1 MLTLT
6 QPRRVNDMR
15 LLLPLIL
22 LELLSVKTYAASQ
35 TLVMNPDKRL
45 KAVIS
50 CDSMNR
56 LAVANDRITQIFGD
70 NDAYEVQTEES
81 TGQLFLKPTAENGK
95 KALSVTLITEN
106 GATQDMVLQPQEREA
121 TTVILKNGGARTATE
136 TLVDATGGLGAFP
149 SSHGASFKDSGQSV
163 ARQGA
168 RQGQGDVSSG
178 AVYGMQSP
186 GFGAALGFQD
196 QVIQAMKFL
205 VSGSAPIID
214 VDGVKR
220 NGPKGVEVDLISAFN
235 LGNFKGLKL
244 HVKNASETSI
254 DILEKDFLE
263 NADLALSFEKRVLAK
278 GEATILYVVVR

>member
-1 MLTLT
+1 M
-6 QPRRVNDMR
+6 MR
-15 LLLPLIL
+15 LLLPFLVL
-22 LELLSVKTYAASQ
+22 QLLSIKICAASQ

-95 KALSVTLITEN
+95 KPLSITLITEN
-106 GATQDMVLQPQEREA
+106 GLTQDMTLQPEEREA
-121 TTVILKNGGARTATE
+121 TTVILKNTGMVMETE
-136 TLVDATGGLGAFP
+136 RLIDATGGLGALP
-149 SSHGASFKDSGQSV
+149 SSHYHVNAHAGRGGADTSNRFVGQRV
-163 ARQGA
+163 GV
-168 RQGQGDVSSG
+168 GQGNFSYNP
-178 AVYGMQSP
+178 AYGIQTP

-214 VDGVKR
+214 IDGVKR
-220 NGPKGVEVDLISAFN
+220 NGPKGVEVDLISVFN

-244 HVKNASETSI
+244 QVKNTNEMPI

-263 NADLALSFEKRVLAK
+263 NADLALSFEKRVLQA

>member
-1 MLTLT
+1 
-6 QPRRVNDMR
+6 MR
-15 LLLPLIL
+15 LLLPLIV
-22 LELLSVKTYAASQ
+22 LELLSVKTYDASQ
-35 TLVMNPDKRL
+35 ALVMNPDKRL

-95 KALSVTLITEN
+95 KPLSVTLITEN
-106 GATQDMVLQPQEREA
+106 GATQDMTLQPEEREA
-121 TTVILKNGGARTATE
+121 TTVILKNGGVGSGTE
-136 TLVDATGGLGAFP
+136 TLIDATGGLGAFP
-149 SSHGASFKDSGQSV
+149 SAHAASLKHVGHSV
-163 ARQGA
+163 ARQGM
-168 RQGQGDVSSG
+168 RQGVIQGQDFPSG
-178 AVYGMQSP
+178 PVYGMQSP

-196 QVIQAMKFL
+196 QVITAMKFL

-254 DILEKDFLE
+254 DILEKDFLTT
-263 NADLALSFEKRVLAK
+263 NDLALSFEKRVLQA
-278 GEATILYVVVR
+278 GEVTIFYVVVKYD

>member
-1 MLTLT
+1 
-6 QPRRVNDMR
+6 MR
-15 LLLPLIL
+15 LLLPLIV
-22 LELLSVKTYAASQ
+22 LELLSLKLCAASQ
-35 TLVMNPDKRL
+35 PLLMNPDKRL

-95 KALSVTLITEN
+95 KPLSVTLITEN
-106 GATQDMVLQPQEREA
+106 GATQDMTLQPEEREA
-121 TTVILKNGGARTATE
+121 TTVILKNGGTGTE
-136 TLVDATGGLGAFP
+136 TLIDATGGLGAFP
-149 SSHGASFKDSGQSV
+149 SAHAASFKHAGQSV
-163 ARQGA
+163 ARQGVT
-168 RQGQGDVSSG
+168 QGQGDFSYNT
-178 AVYGMQSP
+178 AYGMQSP

-220 NGPKGVEVDLISAFN
+220 NAPKGVEVNLISAFN
-235 LGNFKGLKL
+235 LANFKGLKL
-244 HVKNASETSI
+244 HVKNSSETSI
-254 DILEKDFLE
+254 DILEKDFLQT
-263 NADLALSFEKRVLAK
+263 NDLALSFEKRVLQA

>member
-1 MLTLT
+1 
-6 QPRRVNDMR
+6 MR
-15 LLLPLIL
+15 LLLPLIV
-22 LELLSVKTYAASQ
+22 LELLSLKIYAASQ
-35 TLVMNPDKRL
+35 PLLMNPDKRL

-95 KALSVTLITEN
+95 KPLSVTLITEN
-106 GATQDMVLQPQEREA
+106 GATQDMVLQPEEREA
-121 TTVILKNGGARTATE
+121 TTVILKNTGAATE
-136 TLVDATGGLGAFP
+136 TLIDATGGLGAFP
-149 SSHGASFKDSGQSV
+149 SSHAVSFNQSRKSGSDSGKY
-163 ARQGA
+163 A
-168 RQGQGDVSSG
+168 GQGDFSYTP
-178 AVYGMQSP
+178 AYGMQNP

-196 QVIQAMKFL
+196 QVIAAMKFL
-205 VSGSAPIID
+205 VSGSAPIMD

-220 NGPKGVEVDLISAFN
+220 NCPKGVEVDLISAFN

-244 HVKNASETSI
+244 HVKNASEVSI

-263 NADLALSFEKRVLAK
+263 NADLALSFEKRVLKA
-278 GEATILYVVVR
+278 GESTTLYVVVR

>member
-1 MLTLT
+1 
-6 QPRRVNDMR
+6 MR

-95 KALSVTLITEN
+95 KPLSVTLITEN

-121 TTVILKNGGARTATE
+121 TTVILKNGGAGTATE

-149 SSHGASFKDSGQSV
+149 SYHGASFKDSGQSV
-163 ARQGA
+163 ARQGM
-168 RQGQGDVSSG
+168 RQGVIQGQGDFLSSP
-178 AVYGMQSP
+178 VYGMQSP

-205 VSGSAPIID
+205 VSGSAPIMD

-220 NGPKGVEVDLISAFN
+220 NGPKGVEVDLISVFN

-244 HVKNASETSI
+244 HVKNKNETSI
-254 DILEKDFLE
+254 DILEKDFLTT
-263 NADLALSFEKRVLAK
+263 NDLALSFEKRVLQA